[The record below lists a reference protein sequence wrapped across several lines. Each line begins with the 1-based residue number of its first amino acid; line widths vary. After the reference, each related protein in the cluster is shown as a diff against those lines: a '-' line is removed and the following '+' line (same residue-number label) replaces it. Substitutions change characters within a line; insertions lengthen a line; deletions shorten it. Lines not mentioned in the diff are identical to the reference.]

1 LADGEWCDR
10 GEGKFTT
17 VKLKFTLLFVVI
29 IIASRGLYRS
39 FFDCSKMA
47 CPEAYPYYEGVTVET
62 SVNGGPY
69 SFAELLSF
77 FVTPCNIISSE
88 ILPINIA
95 YLMILGRIALSALSI
110 IVFYIL
116 MCIVMDRRSIKS
128 RKKS

>member
-1 LADGEWCDR
+1 MK
-10 GEGKFTT
+10 EGL
-17 VKLKFTLLFVVI
+17 LK
-29 IIASRGLYRS
+29 
-39 FFDCSKMA
+39 
-47 CPEAYPYYEGVTVET
+47 T

-69 SFAELLSF
+69 SFAERWSL